1 MNASIISIG
10 DELLSGS
17 VANSNSLY
25 LANKLQGFG
34 ISLKKILT
42 VGDNNKDIIESLE
55 SCKKLSNLVFTT
67 GGLGSTHD
75 DVTRNTVTKYFNSQL
90 LFHED
95 IIRKIRALFERRGQ
109 RMPDINKA
117 LAYIPDNAVILPN
130 TIGTAQGMRFE
141 KDETIFYVMPG
152 VPAEM
157 KQMFDNI
164 VTPEL
169 KKISN
174 KIIETKIIHTTGVPE
189 SEIYSKLEN
198 WIKEQDK
205 IKISILP
212 RLPKVDIS
220 LTTDS
225 VDASKLLQNA
235 ANEAK
240 VILGNVVYGYDTDT
254 LEEVVGKILSENHK
268 TIAIAES
275 CTGGLIAN
283 RLTNVS
289 GSSQYFKMGVIT
301 YCNESKSDILGVK
314 ESTLEKYGAVSKETA
329 LEMAKCVRKISG
341 CDIGLSSTGIA
352 GPLGGSELKPVGTI
366 YIGLSL
372 DGFSE
377 TFHKVFTGNRE
388 TNKLLF
394 SQYALNQLRLVLQWR

>member
-109 RMPDINKA
+109 RMPDVNKA

-301 YCNESKSDILGVK
+301 YCNKSKSDILGVK

-388 TNKLLF
+388 INKLIF
-394 SQYALNQLRLVLQWR
+394 SQFALNQLRLVLQCR